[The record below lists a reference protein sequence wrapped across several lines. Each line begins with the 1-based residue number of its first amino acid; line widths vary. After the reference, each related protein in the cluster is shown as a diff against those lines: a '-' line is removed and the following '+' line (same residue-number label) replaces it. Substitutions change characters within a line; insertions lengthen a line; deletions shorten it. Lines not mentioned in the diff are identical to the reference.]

1 MGAEKRRLQQNHTR
15 QAYWQKWGP
24 YVTERQWGTV
34 REDYSENGDAW
45 DSFNFDQSH
54 SRVYR
59 WGEDGIAGIC
69 DTHQQLCFVL
79 TFWNGKD
86 SILKEKLFGLS
97 NAQGNHGEDVKE
109 CYYYLDNTPT
119 HSYMKYLYK
128 YPQSRFPY
136 EDLTSQNGKRDQ
148 SQREYEL
155 LDTGVFNE
163 DRYFDIFIEYAKASP
178 KDIFIYITVHNRGA
192 QQATCHLLPTV
203 LFRNTW
209 GWNEKSQRPLMQV
222 EKSLPGFNTIVCEKE
237 GFDTYRLYGIEPQE
251 MLFTENETNFKKL
264 FGKDNKAAY
273 VKDGFHEY
281 VVHGNKKGVNPEHRG
296 TKGAFHYV
304 LDIEPKSSRKIVL
317 RLTKHLIEQ
326 DPLIEADTFYEM
338 RRLEA
343 DEFYNEIISKNLSEE
358 QRSIER
364 QALSGML
371 WNKQFY
377 FYPVDQWLKG
387 DGKQPITRHN
397 SRNKNWI
404 HLYNEDIL
412 SMPDKWEYP
421 WFAAWDLAFHAL
433 PLARVDC
440 EFSKKQL
447 TLITREWFMNPNGQL
462 PAYEWDFS
470 DVNPPVHAWA
480 CWRVYK
486 IEQKATGQGDLK
498 FLEAVFQKLL
508 LNFTWWVNRED
519 VDGRNVFQGGFLGLD
534 NISVFNRS
542 EKLPQGG
549 ELYQSDATSWM
560 GMFAATML
568 RIAIELAK
576 TNSVYEDIAS
586 KFYLHFL
593 YISKAINYEDEFTP
607 SLWDEEDGFYYDI
620 LMLPQ
625 GGSQHLKVKSL
636 VGLMPLLAVTTV
648 EMEDLQRMKHFCK
661 RLSWFEDHRPEL
673 CAKLAS
679 IKTPGVNG
687 RRLVSIVN
695 PERLRK
701 ILQVVLDEKE
711 FLSAY
716 GIRSIAKSHGEHP
729 YVLDGADCHYS
740 VDYEPGESTNKL
752 FGGNSNWRGPIWMP
766 INILLIE
773 SLQKF
778 HYYLGDDFKVECPT
792 GSNHFINL
800 WEVSQELS
808 RRLLSIFTRNKEG
821 IRPVFTGKQKFQEDP
836 YFKDYILFH
845 EYFHGDTGEGLGAS
859 HQTGWTGLIAKILHQ
874 LGEYKENLT

>member
-1 MGAEKRRLQQNHTR
+1 MGAEKTRLQENHVR

-24 YVTERQWGTV
+24 YITERQWGTV
-34 REDYSENGDAW
+34 REDYSQDGDAW
-45 DSFNFDQSH
+45 NAFDFQQSH

-69 DTHQQLCFVL
+69 DTHQQLCFSL
-79 TFWNGKD
+79 TLWNGKD
-86 SILKEKLFGLS
+86 PILKEKLFGLS
-97 NAQGNHGEDVKE
+97 NTQGNHGEDVKE

-128 YPQSRFPY
+128 YPQNLFPY
-136 EDLTSQNGKRDQ
+136 SDLISQNAQRNQ

-163 DRYFDIFIEYAKASP
+163 DRYFDVFIEYAKVSP
-178 KDIFIYITVHNRGA
+178 RDIFIYITVHNRGA
-192 QQATCHLLPTV
+192 EKATCHVIPTV

-209 GWNEKSQRPLMQV
+209 SWDVKSKRPLMQT
-222 EKSLPGFNTIVCEKE
+222 EKSLPGFSTIVCEKE
-237 GFDTYRLYGIEPQE
+237 GFDTYRLYGKEPQE

-264 FGKDNKAAY
+264 FGRDNKASY

-281 VVHGNKKGVNPEHRG
+281 IVHGNKKGVNPENRG

-304 LDIEPKSSRKIVL
+304 LDIEPKSSQKITL
-317 RLTKHLIEQ
+317 RLTKHLTQE
-326 DPLIEADTFYEM
+326 DPLSGADTLYQT
-338 RRLEA
+338 RVLEA
-343 DEFYNEIISKNLSEE
+343 DEFYDEIISKNLTKE

-377 FYPVDQWLKG
+377 LYPVDRWLKG
-387 DGKQPITRHN
+387 DGKEPIVRNN

-421 WFAAWDLAFHAL
+421 WFAAWDLAFHSL
-433 PLARVDC
+433 PLSRVDP
-440 EFSKKQL
+440 EFAKKQL
-447 TLITREWFMNPNGQL
+447 TVITREWFMNPSGQL
-462 PAYEWDFS
+462 PAYEWNFS

-486 IEQKATGQGDLK
+486 IEQKATGKGDLK

-519 VDGRNVFQGGFLGLD
+519 KDGRNVFQGGFLGLD

-542 EKLPQGG
+542 ERLPQGG

-568 RIAIELAK
+568 TIAIELVK
-576 TNSVYEDIAS
+576 TNPVYEDIAS

-607 SLWDEEDGFYYDI
+607 SLWNEEDGFYYDI

-625 GGSQHLKVKSL
+625 GGSKQLKVKSL
-636 VGLMPLLAVTTV
+636 VGLMPLLAVMAV

-673 CAKLAS
+673 CAQVAPM
-679 IKTPGVNG
+679 KTPGVNG
-687 RRLVSIVN
+687 RRLVSIVG
-695 PERLRK
+695 PDRLRK
-701 ILQVVLDEKE
+701 ILKVLLDEKE
-711 FLSAY
+711 FLSPY

-729 YVLDGADCHYS
+729 YVLDVGDCHYS

-778 HYYLGDDFKVECPT
+778 HYYLGDDFKVECPI
-792 GSNHFINL
+792 GSGHFMNL

-808 RRLLSIFTRNKEG
+808 RRLLSIFTCNNEG
-821 IRPVFTGKQKFQEDP
+821 VRPVFTGKKKFQEDP
-836 YFKDYILFH
+836 YFKEYILFH
-845 EYFHGDTGEGLGAS
+845 EYFHGETGEGLGAS

-874 LGEYKENLT
+874 LGEYKEN